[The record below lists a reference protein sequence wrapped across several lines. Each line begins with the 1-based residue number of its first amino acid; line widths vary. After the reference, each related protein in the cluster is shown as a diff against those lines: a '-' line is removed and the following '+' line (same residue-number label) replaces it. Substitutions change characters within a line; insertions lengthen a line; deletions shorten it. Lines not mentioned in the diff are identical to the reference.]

1 MQLNKSTFW
10 EYDITKL
17 DPKERFNTII
27 PRIAMR
33 GDEYEIR
40 AMHQFY
46 GDEKIKEVLLQ
57 VRYLDKYSLSL
68 FSNIYNIPK
77 EKFRC
82 YIWKQSNPTHWDL

>member
-1 MQLNKSTFW
+1 MQLKKSTFW
-10 EYDITKL
+10 EYDVATL
-17 DPKERFNTII
+17 DPAEHCKTII
-27 PRIAMR
+27 SRIAMR

-40 AMHQFY
+40 EMRRFY

-57 VRYLDKYSLSL
+57 VRYLDKYALSL

-82 YIWKQSNPTHWDL
+82 YIWKQSNPIHWDL